1 MKSVDVSER
10 DTWFSKANL
19 LCRTYV
25 SVSRLLFFGGRFLEV
40 VLVVPQVED
49 YNVKLPHF

>member
-10 DTWFSKANL
+10 DTWMSKAKL
-19 LCRTYV
+19 QCRTYA
-25 SVSRLLFFGGRFLEV
+25 SVSRLLIFGGRYLEV